1 MKKHLHLRGMYVR
14 LAERTYKEWKDTEPK
29 AVNLIRQMKEAKAD
43 YALCVTFEKKQG
55 MYDVILSVLCHSGY
69 SVERFHLNRID
80 DDMEFDDWYQSIDM
94 NYAITQGILDE
105 LEIDFVIDSE
115 QWIDCFYEMQNSGL
129 KSGSIFEMELG
140 VM

>member
-1 MKKHLHLRGMYVR
+1 MKKHLHLRGMYAH
-14 LAERTYKEWKDTEPK
+14 LAERTYKEWKDTEEK
-29 AVNLIRQMKEAKAD
+29 AVDMIRQMKEVKAD
-43 YALCVTFEKKQG
+43 YALCVTFEKKKG
-55 MYDVILSVLCHSGY
+55 MYDVILSVLCHSEY

-105 LEIDFVIDSE
+105 LEIDFVIDNE
-115 QWIDCFYEMQNSGL
+115 QWIDCFYEMQNNEL

-140 VM
+140 AM